1 MACTFLLLI
10 TELKYSSDCP
20 IIFFFLTVTVA
31 QIMFTLYLE
40 VVRNLPQ
47 PAVMFVMIGDILLDE
62 KVVDTFRKTRMHL
75 LVNPTR
81 KEVMDTGSQ
90 LQAKIWPLLWKNLVI
105 EKE

>member
-10 TELKYSSDCP
+10 TELKYSFDCP
-20 IIFFFLTVTVA
+20 IIFFLTVTVA

-47 PAVMFVMIGDILLDE
+47 PAVMFVMIGDILLDN
-62 KVVDTFRKTRMHL
+62 KVVDTFRKSRMC
-75 LVNPTR
+75 LVANPTKR
-81 KEVMDTGSQ
+81 KVMDTGSQ
-90 LQAKIWPLLWKNLVI
+90 LQAEIWPLLWKNLVI